1 MVKKSHW
8 LYRNYDII
16 ESLILPNS
24 SVLDLGCGTG
34 DFLKLLKQKRNIH
47 CQGVEIDETKIVQC
61 IKNCIPVIQG
71 DLDEGLRAFQSNS
84 FDYVLLNQTLQM
96 VKKPELVLSE
106 MLRVGRKA
114 IVGFP
119 NFGHYKI
126 RWHLLKMGTMPVTQ
140 DLSFDWFD
148 SPNIHLLTIKD
159 FRNYCK
165 SKNYKILD
173 EFFLM
178 REKANS
184 IIHLAPNFLA
194 TEAVFLLER

>member
-16 ESLILPNS
+16 ESLIQSNS

-34 DFLKLLKQKRNIH
+34 DFLKLLKQKRNIR
-47 CQGVEIDETKIVQC
+47 CQGVEIDEMKIVQC
-61 IKNCIPVIQG
+61 IKNSIPVIQG

-106 MLRVGRKA
+106 MLRVGRNA

-126 RWHLLKMGTMPVTQ
+126 RWHLLKKGTMPMTQ
-140 DLSFDWFD
+140 NLPFHWFD

-165 SKNYKILD
+165 RKNYKISD

-184 IIHLAPNFLA
+184 IINLAPNFLA
-194 TEAVFLLER
+194 TEAVFLLEK